1 MGKGIVEIRQWEKKD
16 VEDLIILS
24 KIMWEESMYKDISF
38 SEDRLRIQYNYLLS
52 KPFKGMGFVA
62 IENNKMIGAIVV
74 MLSKYFFS
82 NEIFCFDLGLFINP
96 KYRKSIKTPAKLI
109 KVAGDWGKKKG
120 AKEFRPA
127 SSVGVRIDKIEK
139 FYNFLKFKTVGNVFS
154 KRL

>member
-1 MGKGIVEIRQWEKKD
+1 
-16 VEDLIILS
+16 
-24 KIMWEESMYKDISF
+24 
-38 SEDRLRIQYNYLLS
+38 
-52 KPFKGMGFVA
+52 MGFVA
-62 IENNKMIGAIVV
+62 IENNKIIGAIVV

>member
-16 VEDLIILS
+16 VEDLITLS

-82 NEIFCFDLGLFINP
+82 NEIFCFDLGLFIKPN
-96 KYRKSIKTPAKLI
+96 KRGSIMLPIKLI
-109 KVAGDWGKKKG
+109 KKSEEWARSKG
-120 AKEFRPA
+120 ALEFRPA
-127 SSVGVRIDKIEK
+127 SSVGVRIEK
-139 FYNFLKFKTVGNVFS
+139 VKKLYNFLKFDTVGNVFN

>member
-1 MGKGIVEIRQWEKKD
+1 MGKGIVEIRKWEKKD
-16 VEDLIILS
+16 VEDLILLS
-24 KIMWEESMYKDISF
+24 KTMWEESMYRDISF
-38 SEDRLRIQYNYLLS
+38 SEERLRTQYNYLLS

-62 IENNKMIGAIVV
+62 IEDNNIIGAIVV

-82 NEIFCFDLGLFINP
+82 DEIFCFDLGFFIDP
-96 KYRKSIKTPAKLI
+96 KKRKGIRTPLKLVEEAS
-109 KVAGDWGKKKG
+109 KWGKEKG

-139 FYNFLKFKTVGNVFS
+139 FYNFLNFKTVGNVFS